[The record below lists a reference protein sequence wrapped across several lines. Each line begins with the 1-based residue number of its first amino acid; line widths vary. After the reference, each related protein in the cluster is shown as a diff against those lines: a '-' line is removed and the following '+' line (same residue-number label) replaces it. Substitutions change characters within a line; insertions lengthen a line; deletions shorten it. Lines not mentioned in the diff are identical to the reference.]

1 MNQNNNQAQMQTQ
14 QLTPEELQKTQV
26 LNLQELEETIRFEK
40 RASKKP
46 AIIVAIIGIVSIV
59 AGSSFVAMQA
69 LSAPKA
75 TNQIQKKEVPAT
87 IDKKLTTSQLK
98 CKKTSL
104 NNPDGTDTDFQI
116 TYSFE
121 KDKLTSFMKKFIMV
135 PTAGNQQ
142 GTATVE
148 FYKTAYQPFLNPTKG
163 YQITLSPKNTTGLE
177 VDVQVDFEK
186 LDITTV
192 NPIQANHFSTSI
204 DYQKDADKKAIQTDM
219 TTQGYICE

>member
-1 MNQNNNQAQMQTQ
+1 MNQENNQVQMQTQ

-40 RASKKP
+40 RTSKKP
-46 AIIVAIIGIVSIV
+46 AIIVAILGLASIL
-59 AGSSFVAMQA
+59 AGSSFVAIQA
-69 LSAPKA
+69 LSAPKE
-75 TNQIQKKEVPAT
+75 TEKIQKKEVPAT
-87 IDKKLTTSQLK
+87 IDKKLTTSQLNCQK
-98 CKKTSL
+98 ISL

-121 KDKLTSFMKKFIMV
+121 KDKLTGFTKKYIIV

-142 GTATVE
+142 GPATVE

-192 NPIQANHFSTSI
+192 NPTQATHFSTSI
-204 DYQKDADKKAIQTDM
+204 DYQKGTDKKTIQTDM
-219 TTQGYICE
+219 TTQGYTCE